1 MKIRLAARNIN
12 LLKKGLCYTL
22 ERSEGRPKLAT
33 WGLAYTPGG
42 QSPPML
48 CLVLL
53 STVTPKVVSGSATRL
68 QLQYVNQILV
78 GAAKVE
84 LV

>member
-1 MKIRLAARNIN
+1 
-12 LLKKGLCYTL
+12 
-22 ERSEGRPKLAT
+22 
-33 WGLAYTPGG
+33 
-42 QSPPML
+42 ML

-53 STVTPKVVSGSATRL
+53 STVTSKVVSGSATRL